1 MKRVVLLR
9 HGQTDW
15 NLKRLFQGQVDVPLN
30 DVGRS
35 QARAVRPW
43 VESFAPQEVWCSPL
57 SRARQTAELATGWS
71 TDRLSIVSQ
80 LQEMNVGHWAEC
92 SLDDLRQRWTE
103 ELEVWLDDPYGT
115 KAGCGSGESF
125 HDLRCRLRSVLQ
137 LIEDSPLE
145 RLLIVSHGNAIRAL
159 LAQALNLPDET
170 AWHMVL
176 ENCRASELNF
186 YDRKVWWLYHNCPL
200 ADPGSL

>member
-15 NLKRLFQGQVDVPLN
+15 NLKGLLQGQVDVPLN
-30 DVGRS
+30 DTGRS
-35 QARAVRPW
+35 QALAVRPW

-57 SRARQTAELATGWS
+57 SRARQTAELSTGWS
-71 TDRLSIVSQ
+71 GEQIRVLPG
-80 LQEMNVGHWAEC
+80 LQEMHVGHWAEY
-92 SLDDLRQRWTE
+92 SVDDLRQRWAE
-103 ELEVWLDDPYGT
+103 QFEAWQVDPYGT

-125 HDLRCRLRSVLQ
+125 HDLRCRVRSVLR
-137 LIEDSPLE
+137 LIEDSSLE

-159 LAQALNLPDET
+159 LAQALDLPSET

-176 ENCRASELNF
+176 DNCHASELNF
-186 YDRKVWWLYHNCPL
+186 YERKVWWLYHNCPL
-200 ADPGSL
+200 AVPGS